1 MNGDTATMDTKFK
14 CFGFANSRKSTISF
28 VNYSRANWKENML
41 GTNETFF
48 ESEAGSSHC
57 CDFLL
62 LH

>member
-1 MNGDTATMDTKFK
+1 MDTKFK